1 VGENV
6 LQCKLNMVFCCSAS
20 GTGALPLNSK
30 KKQDLMGN
38 KKVALFIFKHG
49 LASKKSSTSYLYITT
64 NTDKAKQNVATT
76 HDSIHFS

>member
-30 KKQDLMGN
+30 KKTGSDGKQEGCTIHIQAWACI
-38 KKVALFIFKHG
+38 KEIFNELSLHNHKHG
-49 LASKKSSTSYLYITT
+49 QS
-64 NTDKAKQNVATT
+64 KAKCGYDT
-76 HDSIHFS
+76 